1 MKTKAHRLIAV
12 LAIAAGSFY
21 NVAAQPPVTT
31 AEIGGTKIF
40 GEFIH
45 PWQGKRVGYIGDS
58 ITDPRN
64 GGGKIK
70 KYWQFLQEWLGMT
83 PYVYGISGRQWND
96 VERQATL
103 LHEEHGG
110 EVDAILVFMGTNDFN
125 HGVPIGEWFTESVEQ
140 VYAAQG
146 KPKQLETRTKR
157 TPVMSDDTFR
167 GRINKGMA
175 ALKRLFPDKQI
186 VLLTPLHRALANF
199 NDKNVQPEECYRNW
213 CGEYVDAYVQAVKD
227 AGNLWGVPVI
237 DLNAVS
243 GLNPM
248 VEQQL
253 IYFHDPAKDQLHPN
267 SRGQERMARTL
278 MYQLL
283 ALPGG
288 F

>member
-1 MKTKAHRLIAV
+1 MKTIRLMAATL
-12 LAIAAGSFY
+12 LACISLDIQ
-21 NVAAQPPVTT
+21 AQPVAQQ
-31 AEIGGTKIF
+31 AEIHPYMNIASV
-40 GEFIH
+40 H

-64 GGGKIK
+64 GGGKIR
-70 KYWQFLQEWLGMT
+70 KYWQFLQEWLGIT
-83 PYVYGISGRQWND
+83 PYVYGVSGRQWND

-103 LHEEHGG
+103 LKQEHGD

-125 HGVPIGEWFTESVEQ
+125 HGVPIGEWFAETTEQ

-146 KPKQLETRTKR
+146 KPKQLETRRKR
-157 TPVMSDDTFR
+157 EPVMDDATFR

-175 ALKRLFPDKQI
+175 SLKRLFPDKQI
-186 VLLTPLHRALANF
+186 VLLTPLHRSSAQF
-199 NDKNVQPEECYRNW
+199 SDKNVQPAECYQNW
-213 CGEYVDAYVQAVKD
+213 CGEYIDAYVQTVKE

-248 VEQQL
+248 VKEQAV
-253 IYFHDPAKDQLHPN
+253 YFTDPVKDLLHP
-267 SRGQERMARTL
+267 STKGQERMAHTL
-278 MYQLL
+278 VYQLM
-283 ALPGG
+283 ALPAT

>member
-1 MKTKAHRLIAV
+1 MKTIRLMAATL
-12 LAIAAGSFY
+12 LACISLDIQ
-21 NVAAQPPVTT
+21 AQPVAQQ
-31 AEIGGTKIF
+31 AEIHPYMNIASV
-40 GEFIH
+40 H

-64 GGGKIK
+64 GGGKIR
-70 KYWQFLQEWLGMT
+70 KYWQFLQEWLGIT
-83 PYVYGISGRQWND
+83 PYVYGVSGRQWND

-103 LHEEHGG
+103 LKQEHGD

-125 HGVPIGEWFTESVEQ
+125 HGVPIGEWFAETTEQ

-146 KPKQLETRTKR
+146 KPKQLETRRKR
-157 TPVMSDDTFR
+157 EPVMDDATFR

-175 ALKRLFPDKQI
+175 SLKRLFPDKQI
-186 VLLTPLHRALANF
+186 VLLTPLHRSSAQF
-199 NDKNVQPEECYRNW
+199 SDKNVQPAECYQNW
-213 CGEYVDAYVQAVKD
+213 CGEYIDAYIQTVKE

-248 VEQQL
+248 VKEQAV
-253 IYFHDPAKDQLHPN
+253 YFTDPVKDLLHP
-267 SRGQERMARTL
+267 STKGQERMAHTL
-278 MYQLL
+278 VYQLM
-283 ALPGG
+283 ALPAT

>member
-1 MKTKAHRLIAV
+1 MKTIRLMAATL
-12 LAIAAGSFY
+12 LACISLDIQ
-21 NVAAQPPVTT
+21 AQPVAQQ
-31 AEIGGTKIF
+31 AEIHPYMNIASV
-40 GEFIH
+40 H

-64 GGGKIK
+64 GGGKIR
-70 KYWQFLQEWLGMT
+70 KYWQFLQEWLGIT
-83 PYVYGISGRQWND
+83 PYVYGVSGRQWND

-103 LHEEHGG
+103 LKQEHGD

-125 HGVPIGEWFTESVEQ
+125 HGVPIGEWFAETTEQ

-146 KPKQLETRTKR
+146 KPKQLETRRKR
-157 TPVMSDDTFR
+157 EPVMDDATFR

-175 ALKRLFPDKQI
+175 SLKRLFPDKHI
-186 VLLTPLHRALANF
+186 VLLTPLHRSSAQF
-199 NDKNVQPEECYRNW
+199 SDKNVQPAECYQNW
-213 CGEYVDAYVQAVKD
+213 CGEYIDAYIQTVKE

-248 VEQQL
+248 VKEQAV
-253 IYFHDPAKDQLHPN
+253 YFTDPVKDLLHP
-267 SRGQERMARTL
+267 STKGQERMAHTL
-278 MYQLL
+278 VYQLM
-283 ALPGG
+283 ALPAT

>member
-1 MKTKAHRLIAV
+1 MKTIRLMAATL
-12 LAIAAGSFY
+12 LACMSMDIQ
-21 NVAAQPPVTT
+21 AQPVAQQ
-31 AEIGGTKIF
+31 AEIHPYMNIASV
-40 GEFIH
+40 H

-64 GGGKIK
+64 GGGKIR
-70 KYWQFLQEWLGMT
+70 KYWQFLQEWLGIT
-83 PYVYGISGRQWND
+83 PYVYGVSGRQWND

-103 LHEEHGG
+103 LKQEHGD

-125 HGVPIGEWFTESVEQ
+125 HGVPIGEWFAETTEQ

-146 KPKQLETRTKR
+146 KPKQLETRRKR
-157 TPVMSDDTFR
+157 EPVMDDATFR

-175 ALKRLFPDKQI
+175 SLKRLFPDKQI
-186 VLLTPLHRALANF
+186 VLLTPLHRSSAQF
-199 NDKNVQPEECYRNW
+199 SDKNVQPAECYQNW
-213 CGEYVDAYVQAVKD
+213 CGEYIDAYIQTVKE

-248 VEQQL
+248 VKEQAV
-253 IYFHDPAKDQLHPN
+253 YFTDPVKDLLHP
-267 SRGQERMARTL
+267 STKGQERMAHTL
-278 MYQLL
+278 VYQLM
-283 ALPGG
+283 ALPAT